1 MLQGRVLYF
10 IETILYATGKGFV
23 LYKNNT
29 LCYRVKGFVLYRN
42 NMLQGDG
49 FCTL

>member
-1 MLQGRVLYF
+1 MVLTST
-10 IETILYATGKGFV
+10 ETIRLIRDGVKGFV

-42 NMLQGDG
+42 NPLCNRVKGA
-49 FCTL
+49 